1 MMFCDTDKALTI
13 CICSA
18 VVVKKNEGNSEI
30 PRKTKAARNEKKK
43 KTSVPA
49 SHCAEVL

>member
-43 KTSVPA
+43 TSVPA